1 MLRQSVIRLAVGL
14 NIDSLANSVLER
26 FSRRFQILTYHKV
39 SPDPHPF
46 FAPTYPAVFEQQM
59 QFLATFYRVMPL
71 AELVERSQRGD
82 IPPRSVAVTFDDGY
96 RDNYDF
102 AFPILK
108 KWRIPATIFVA
119 TGVIETG
126 ETLWHDRIFDAF
138 RFATAEQAR
147 REPPAQRQRRLESA
161 LDRARRLY
169 GEERRQWL
177 DEVEEQL
184 KPLSPEN
191 QASRMLNW
199 SQIREMQSCGVD
211 FGSHT
216 VTHPILSRIPSR
228 EMLTEI
234 RESKQLLEERLRIPI
249 TSFAYPNGKAN
260 DYNQDV
266 QTALRE
272 SGYSCAVT
280 ARVGINA
287 ALGDPFEL
295 RRGQPW
301 QEDIDTFRLSF
312 FLQRR
317 GLLN

>member
-14 NIDSLANSVLER
+14 NIDDLANSVFER

-46 FAPTYPAVFEQQM
+46 FAPTHPAVFEQQM
-59 QFLATFYRVMPL
+59 QFLSTYYRVMPL
-71 AELVERSQRGD
+71 AELVERSQQGD
-82 IPPRSVAVTFDDGY
+82 VPPRSVAVTFDDGY

-147 REPPAQRQRRLESA
+147 HEPPAQRQRRLESA
-161 LDRARRLY
+161 LERARSLY

-177 DEVEEQL
+177 REVDEQL
-184 KPLSPEN
+184 KPFSLEN

-199 SQIREMQSCGVD
+199 SQIREMQSFGVD

-216 VTHPILSRIPSR
+216 VTHPILSRIPR
-228 EMLTEI
+228 HEMLTEI
-234 RESKQLLEERLRIPI
+234 RESKQHLEEQLRVPI
-249 TSFAYPNGKAN
+249 TSFAYPNGRAN
-260 DYNQDV
+260 DYNEDV
-266 QTALRE
+266 KSALRE
-272 SGYSCAVT
+272 SGYCFAVT
-280 ARVGINA
+280 TRLGINA
-287 ALGDPFEL
+287 PLGNPFEL
-295 RRGQPW
+295 KRGQPW
-301 QEDIDTFRLSF
+301 QDDIDIFRFNF